1 MNDSRFLNSVPASAP
16 RSRMALGLA
25 CVAMISLPAC
35 SEGLGGGARQT
46 PQVSVIPRSDS
57 GEDAGDG
64 GAGAVTV
71 EGYGTFTGRIVFD
84 GPVPVLGPLVSS
96 VPATER
102 VSCLPEN
109 IPNQKLVVGAD
120 GGIQNVFIYLQ
131 RVPGGVDPQYLAVP
145 EEPVIFDQKSCTFLP
160 HALFV
165 RTGQTLLV
173 RNSDSLLHNTHT
185 FPTRNDTFNS
195 GVKPNEAVG
204 VALTYTQPEREPVRV
219 QCDIHN
225 WMTAW
230 HLTLDHPWGA
240 VTDAS
245 GAFRL
250 ENVPAGNH
258 TFVVYHEGKKLMDYR
273 LTIAPNETKDET
285 ITIPASAIEIAESG
299 NFRTIILS
307 SLP

>member
-1 MNDSRFLNSVPASAP
+1 MWR
-16 RSRMALGLA
+16 RLA
-25 CVAMISLPAC
+25 CVPAILALLALPGC
-35 SEGLGGGARQT
+35 NKGLGGGARQT

-71 EGYGTFTGRIVFD
+71 EGYGTFTGRIVLD
-84 GPVPVLGPLVSS
+84 GPPPTLGPLVTS
-96 VPATER
+96 VPAADQ

-109 IPNQKLVVGAD
+109 IPNQRLVVGAD

-165 RTGQTLLV
+165 RTDQTLLI
-173 RNSDSLLHNTHT
+173 RNSDAVLHNTHT
-185 FPTRNDTFNS
+185 YPTRNDTFNS
-195 GVKPNEAVG
+195 GVKANEQTG
-204 VALTYTQPEREPVRV
+204 VAVIYSQPEREPVQV
-219 QCDIHN
+219 KCDIHA

-240 VTDAS
+240 VTDET

-258 TFVVYHEGKKLMDYR
+258 TFVIYHEGKKLMDYR

-285 ITIPASAIEIAESG
+285 ITIPASSIQIAESG
-299 NFRTIILS
+299 TFRTIILS